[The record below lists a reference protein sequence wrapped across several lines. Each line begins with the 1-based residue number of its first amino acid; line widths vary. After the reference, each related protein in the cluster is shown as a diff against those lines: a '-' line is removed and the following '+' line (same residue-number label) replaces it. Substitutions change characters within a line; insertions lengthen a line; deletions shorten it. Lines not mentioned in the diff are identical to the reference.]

1 MGKRR
6 FKTIK
11 LLLKLMLL
19 FQIYSHLK
27 FEVEADQNSIPKS
40 CDECEG
46 VEGLNNPI
54 FEGKADEDAVLD
66 RSKRPAR
73 LLPLRMIL

>member
-11 LLLKLMLL
+11 LFLKLMLL
-19 FQIYSHLK
+19 FQIYSHHA
-27 FEVEADQNSIPKS
+27 FPAEATPNSTPKS
-40 CDECEG
+40 CDKCEVSG
-46 VEGLNNPI
+46 ET
-54 FEGKADEDAVLD
+54 EMKKDDSVLD
-66 RSKRPAR
+66 RPKKPAR

>member
-19 FQIYSHLK
+19 FQIYSHHK
-27 FEVEADQNSIPKS
+27 FEVEATQNSIHNS
-40 CDECEG
+40 SEECDG
-46 VEGLNNPI
+46 TVGLNNQI
-54 FEGKADEDAVLD
+54 FEHKAMDSVLD
-66 RSKRPAR
+66 RPNKRPAR
-73 LLPLRMIL
+73 LLPLRMFL

>member
-1 MGKRR
+1 MGKGS

-19 FQIYSHLK
+19 FQIYPHHK
-27 FEVEADQNSIPKS
+27 FEVEAAQNYIPKS
-40 CDECEG
+40 CDEG
-46 VEGLNNPI
+46 DGTVGLNNQI
-54 FEGKADEDAVLD
+54 SENEAVNNLLD
-66 RSKRPAR
+66 RPKRPAR